1 MINSLDYKPSKS
13 IFYRCLYLKYYY
25 FFHIFSRK
33 LFHLKGGLTGFLVFH
48 FPVLFLFLYGLI
60 LVYQQT
66 IEGYIISL
74 LLNFAGLFAFSIHT
88 YFIKVKNREEFTLPI
103 SKAIL
108 ISTLILSLVQAAITI
123 YLLIL

>member
-1 MINSLDYKPSKS
+1 MAELLFWIYLINALFLTIHEIESAYWQEWD
-13 IFYRCLYLKYYY
+13 
-25 FFHIFSRK
+25 

-48 FPVLFLFLYGLI
+48 FPVLFVFLYGLI

-74 LLNFAGLFAFSIHT
+74 LLSSAGLFAFSIHT

-108 ISTLILSLVQAAITI
+108 ISTLILSLVQAVITT

>member
-1 MINSLDYKPSKS
+1 MTELLFWIYLINAVFLTIHEIESAYWQEW
-13 IFYRCLYLKYYY
+13 
-25 FFHIFSRK
+25 K

-60 LVYQQT
+60 LVYLQT
-66 IEGYIISL
+66 FEGYIISL
-74 LLNFAGLFAFSIHT
+74 LLSLAGLFAFSIHT